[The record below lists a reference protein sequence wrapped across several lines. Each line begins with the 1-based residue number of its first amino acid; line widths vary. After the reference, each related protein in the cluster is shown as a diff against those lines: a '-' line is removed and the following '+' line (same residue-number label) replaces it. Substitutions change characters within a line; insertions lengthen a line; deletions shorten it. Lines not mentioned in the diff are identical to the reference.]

1 MIYGYLAR
9 DGQEIEV
16 DRPIGKAP
24 QCVKRNGKLYR
35 RVYSTAAPICNEFV
49 MGRRP
54 SRSSQ
59 LPPYYGYLSHNGV
72 WKRRLNALGLDDCK
86 ESRKFARDQGLAPHA
101 KDFIEEGRRNASRAG
116 RGDRFDKKGKPL
128 AATKRGVM
136 EHLETAKRV
145 GDVVDWD

>member
-86 ESRKFARDQGLAPHA
+86 ESRKFARDQVAA
-101 KDFIEEGRRNASRAG
+101 WIAEDEADMRRFREG
-116 RGDRFDKKGKPL
+116 
-128 AATKRGVM
+128 
-136 EHLETAKRV
+136 E
-145 GDVVDWD
+145 